1 MPVLELF
8 DYEFMRRAFLAGI
21 AVAIACPLIGVFL
34 VLRRL
39 SLLADGL
46 GHVTFAG
53 LAAGFLLGI
62 YPLFAALLAAVL
74 GAVGIERLRARGRIA
89 GDAAI
94 AMFYTAGLA
103 LGVVLVSRA
112 GGFNVNVLGYL
123 FGSIGVVATPYLL
136 AVFGLTAYVLF
147 LIALYYKELLYLT
160 FDEDAARAAG
170 LPAMGVNTLLATL
183 AAVTTVAAMRI
194 VGLLLVSSL
203 MILPA
208 LTAIRLASSFRLT
221 LLLAVGTGLTATLL
235 GLIASFY
242 LDSAPGGTIVLT
254 ALSLFGLASLAER
267 RRDGDARGRPR

>member
-1 MPVLELF
+1 MSAVPIVELLS
-8 DYEFMRRAFLAGI
+8 YEFMQRAYIAGI
-21 AVAIACPLIGVFL
+21 AVAIVCPIIGVFL

-62 YPLFAALLAAVL
+62 YPLFAALVAAIV
-74 GAVGIERLRARGRIA
+74 GAVGIERIRARGRIA

-103 LGVVLVSRA
+103 VGVVLVSRA

-123 FGSIGVVATPYLL
+123 FGAIAAVALPDLFTVLGLAALVVI
-136 AVFGLTAYVLF
+136 V
-147 LIALYYKELLYLT
+147 IAIFYKELLFLT
-160 FDEDAARAAG
+160 FDESSARAAG
-170 LPAMGVNTLLATL
+170 LPAAAINVLLSAL

-208 LTAIRLASSFRLT
+208 LTAIRLATSFRQT
-221 LLLAVGTGLTATLL
+221 LGLAVVAAVTAVLVGLT
-235 GLIASFY
+235 ASFY
-242 LDSAPGGTIVLT
+242 LDTAPGGTIVLV
-254 ALSLFGLASLAER
+254 ALGLFGLATLWEGR
-267 RRDGDARGRPR
+267 RGEVR